1 MPSTSEAH
9 RTSIG
14 SFHPTLLHILER
26 KAKAKTDAAGLHT
39 KMRRHKTANA
49 MCELLSWL
57 VCVSLSVV
65 YFLSLLLLTR
75 CMDVEKNPGPNE
87 NDWAAFMPML
97 QEGIERRFSQI
108 IYCLHEQTT
117 AISGKIDEHCNGL
130 EQTLNYIKS
139 DVIKLKHAAQEDRTD
154 INELLQN
161 RDDAHS
167 RIQQLEKDVERL
179 EVNARQSNLKFFG
192 IPEPDPR
199 DNRTDIDELVYALN
213 YFSPSSTW
221 KNADFVN
228 VHRLGRTGQQHRR
241 RDHQQQDSPRP
252 LIITFRHED
261 DKVLILRD
269 RERRERLRQYGIRM
283 AADLTP
289 RQRERLQHFKQQG
302 RVAYYRNGRLH
313 VENGYSKTSEENTS
327 RYNSNNRS
335 DEEGSSVTR
344 DLRYVRHAD
353 HNDERR
359 GIDTDDHHQPT
370 TQTRRHHDEDHRKQQ
385 TTVSSH
391 HQKERTPP
399 DRHESNGGS
408 HRDRQKCTQANR
420 PHPLEAPWTFQE
432 PNNHNGWGLFPG
444 AAGAA
449 GYYPPWGTEFGGLNT
464 AGHCNM
470 AFSVRPPPD

>member
-14 SFHPTLLHILER
+14 LFHPTLLHILER
-26 KAKAKTDAAGLHT
+26 KTKAKTDAAGLHT

-97 QEGIERRFSQI
+97 QKGIERRFSQI

-117 AISGKIDEHCNGL
+117 AISGKIDEHCNRL

-179 EVNARQSNLKFFG
+179 EVNARQTNLKFFG

-221 KNADFVN
+221 KNADFVSA
-228 VHRLGRTGQQHRR
+228 HRLGQ
-241 RDHQQQDSPRP
+241 
-252 LIITFRHED
+252 
-261 DKVLILRD
+261 
-269 RERRERLRQYGIRM
+269 
-283 AADLTP
+283 
-289 RQRERLQHFKQQG
+289 
-302 RVAYYRNGRLH
+302 
-313 VENGYSKTSEENTS
+313 
-327 RYNSNNRS
+327 
-335 DEEGSSVTR
+335 
-344 DLRYVRHAD
+344 
-353 HNDERR
+353 
-359 GIDTDDHHQPT
+359 
-370 TQTRRHHDEDHRKQQ
+370 
-385 TTVSSH
+385 
-391 HQKERTPP
+391 PP
-399 DRHESNGGS
+399 DNTGG
-408 HRDRQKCTQANR
+408 
-420 PHPLEAPWTFQE
+420 
-432 PNNHNGWGLFPG
+432 
-444 AAGAA
+444 
-449 GYYPPWGTEFGGLNT
+449 GTTNSRT
-464 AGHCNM
+464 AH
-470 AFSVRPPPD
+470 AR